1 MITAPDS
8 RYSCIGRE
16 AIKVVSMFAVLSL
29 LTFFCCAP
37 VSGETRDEYAVKA
50 AFVMNF
56 AMLTEWPESAFSSP
70 TADISLCVV
79 GKTALPQPFRSI
91 EGKKI
96 GTRKL
101 HVAAVNSQA
110 TPTECNIIF
119 YKEEVDTADLV
130 RTLSAVRGKPVL
142 TVGDKERVTQL
153 GGAIHFYTQN
163 GKLRF
168 AINPAV
174 IAKQGLKLSSRL
186 LKIATLIDN

>member
-1 MITAPDS
+1 MIAGPDNHHNG
-8 RYSCIGRE
+8 IGWR
-16 AIKVVSMFAVLSL
+16 AIKICSMCAILSFL
-29 LTFFCCAP
+29 SFFWSPSISAAP
-37 VSGETRDEYAVKA
+37 RDEYAVKA

-56 AMLTEWPESAFSSP
+56 AMLTEWPESAFSSS
-70 TADISLCVV
+70 TADIALCVV
-79 GKTALPQPFRSI
+79 GGSTLPEPFRSI

-96 GTRKL
+96 GTRTL
-101 HVAAVNSQA
+101 HVTAVGSQA
-110 TPTECNIIF
+110 TPPKCHIIF

-142 TVGDKERVTQL
+142 TVGEKDRVTKL
-153 GGAIHFYTQN
+153 GGAIHFYTKN

-168 AINPAV
+168 AINPTI